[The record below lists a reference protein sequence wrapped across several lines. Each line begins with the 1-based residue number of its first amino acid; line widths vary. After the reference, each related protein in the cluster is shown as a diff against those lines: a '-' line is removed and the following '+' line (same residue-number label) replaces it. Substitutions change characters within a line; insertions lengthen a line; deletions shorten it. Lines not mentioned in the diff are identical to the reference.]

1 MLQTSLQAH
10 ILLAQPP
17 SPRLHKGVWR
27 VVCLAATC
35 ALDHVRRASSARAL
49 AGVQAGQLTEAG
61 APLAARMA
69 DRAVAR
75 FWDLLTDFCV
85 LGLAPPS
92 LAARPGQRPPFQC
105 LATVLDGCAFIAL
118 TATCLTM
125 TWVSV

>member
-1 MLQTSLQAH
+1 MLQTSLQAAH

-85 LGLAPPS
+85 LGQAPPAWQHR
-92 LAARPGQRPPFQC
+92 LCTGHP
-105 LATVLDGCAFIAL
+105 FIAWQGAWTVVRSL
-118 TATCLTM
+118 P
-125 TWVSV
+125 